1 MATIR
6 INGDQVEIDNIATET
21 TLKSLVQTMGGQV
34 RSQNN
39 IAENFNEAGKS
50 ATTLSS
56 MLNIVTAGASGA
68 TKSITQFGL
77 AAFDGTAR
85 VSTATTA
92 LKDNF
97 GAVGS
102 AIGAVPDAIVKGA
115 EGYLDTFRQLSS
127 SGAGF
132 SADLF
137 ELKNS
142 AAQSRLT
149 LDEFAGIV
157 AENSAG
163 FAGFGGTVNKG
174 ARIFTE
180 ASKNMFDNGLAD
192 PLLNM
197 GMSFGEINE
206 NMATYMTLNRRRF
219 TEEEMRNGK
228 AAQSMVLMSTEM
240 DKIAKLTGKNRAEL
254 EKEINDRM
262 RKGQVEAKIRM
273 LEASGNKE
281 AADKMRRAIAEAE
294 KAGPG
299 ALAAVEDLFTK
310 GAVVSEEG
318 RAAAVALGPAF
329 DDLTNMVAYAQG
341 PGGIEG
347 MTNSIDNFNTA
358 IAQRIQDPDFLN
370 IATLGGMGNQF
381 ADAAANLATSAGP
394 YADNVAKVAE
404 ETGSL
409 ASAVRELRQ
418 TATAEQTPSDTTGG
432 DVGRTLIN
440 TETALKDMGAVIS
453 DDLIGPGG
461 ALTKFIDELNG
472 ADGQLTRGGDVLA
485 DRIGAIGR
493 TEIES
498 AFQGL
503 GEQLKNALVGE
514 QRDITPEESAIISN
528 IQSQLEKAQVGDTS
542 GDITLTQQ
550 GINETTAMIAELVK
564 LDQNFAANFD
574 AILQA
579 QEQQRPGDAEK
590 TIESLIATVQRDGIQ
605 AAIENIGS
613 VQTGEGD
620 PLFNR
625 PNTMTPAIME
635 QRIQDSMSPG
645 TIGSVTGNLDI
656 LGDLIIRGNS
666 NIVPQS
672 QGSKAIFG
680 GQGVLPNDM
689 LSMLHKG
696 ERVLNASE
704 TKAFNAL
711 ESGQASLGSASSAN
725 SGGTLQEKLDN
736 LNQTMLQ
743 LVNINMQ
750 VNDTARR
757 QLKGIKGMSGNV
769 MTGFSV

>member
-1 MATIR
+1 
-6 INGDQVEIDNIATET
+6 
-21 TLKSLVQTMGGQV
+21 
-34 RSQNN
+34 
-39 IAENFNEAGKS
+39 
-50 ATTLSS
+50 
-56 MLNIVTAGASGA
+56 
-68 TKSITQFGL
+68 
-77 AAFDGTAR
+77 
-85 VSTATTA
+85 
-92 LKDNF
+92 
-97 GAVGS
+97 
-102 AIGAVPDAIVKGA
+102 
-115 EGYLDTFRQLSS
+115 
-127 SGAGF
+127 
-132 SADLF
+132 
-137 ELKNS
+137 
-142 AAQSRLT
+142 
-149 LDEFAGIV
+149 
-157 AENSAG
+157 
-163 FAGFGGTVNKG
+163 
-174 ARIFTE
+174 
-180 ASKNMFDNGLAD
+180 
-192 PLLNM
+192 
-197 GMSFGEINE
+197 
-206 NMATYMTLNRRRF
+206 
-219 TEEEMRNGK
+219 
-228 AAQSMVLMSTEM
+228 
-240 DKIAKLTGKNRAEL
+240 
-254 EKEINDRM
+254 
-262 RKGQVEAKIRM
+262 
-273 LEASGNKE
+273 
-281 AADKMRRAIAEAE
+281 
-294 KAGPG
+294 
-299 ALAAVEDLFTK
+299 
-310 GAVVSEEG
+310 
-318 RAAAVALGPAF
+318 
-329 DDLTNMVAYAQG
+329 
-341 PGGIEG
+341 
-347 MTNSIDNFNTA
+347 
-358 IAQRIQDPDFLN
+358 
-370 IATLGGMGNQF
+370 
-381 ADAAANLATSAGP
+381 
-394 YADNVAKVAE
+394 
-404 ETGSL
+404 
-409 ASAVRELRQ
+409 
-418 TATAEQTPSDTTGG
+418 
-432 DVGRTLIN
+432 
-440 TETALKDMGAVIS
+440 
-453 DDLIGPGG
+453 
-461 ALTKFIDELNG
+461 LNG

-574 AILQA
+574 AFLQA